1 MARGE
6 IPIVVT
12 NSDGEPINGATAVV
26 NIRGGAT
33 AKVYQVANPAD
44 TTEYTNPLL
53 TNAAGRFDGW
63 LDDGSYDIQIT
74 GSGIT
79 SYTQALEVVNG
90 AAINAFQGSR
100 IVGGTVAN
108 AALAGGITGS
118 KIATQTITRDK
129 LDANVVPIGT
139 IIQWWRPSN
148 SHPIPTGWL
157 ECDGSS
163 VISANHEFTGGGT
176 INIPD
181 LRNKY
186 VLGAN
191 SATAYNT
198 AGTATDANTG
208 APGVTAGGNSS
219 NSAGGSSTQ
228 SAGGS
233 NTLDLNHRH
242 SMPHDHNYS
251 HSHGTADHT
260 HHASLP
266 DHTHGFQAKSVAW
279 DSGGGALYGIA
290 YSTSTGGVNWR
301 APSGGTLIDF
311 LTEGA
316 SATGT
321 TSQSTSTTGAASNSN
336 TDYQLNSPQ
345 DSRPRSFGLIYL
357 IKVKA
362 STP

>member
-12 NSDGEPINGATAVV
+12 NSSTGDAVVGATAVV
-26 NIRGGAT
+26 NIRGGGVAT
-33 AKVYQVANPAD
+33 VYQDA
-44 TTEYTNPLL
+44 TTSTPVSPLL
-53 TNAAGRFDGW
+53 SNAAGRFDGW

-100 IVGGTVAN
+100 LVTGTVAGT
-108 AALAGGITGS
+108 ALANLGVTGA

-129 LDANVVPIGT
+129 LDANVIPIGT

-148 SHPIPTGWL
+148 SHAIPTGWL

-163 VISANHEFTGGGT
+163 VIAANHEFTGGGT

-233 NTLDLNHRH
+233 NTLNLNHRH